1 MPQRHRLLFLSLLFG
16 LFLLLALAGPLALA
30 QPAGDPPVLDDFE
43 SGLPATWFQY
53 GDYGSGTFINPTIVA
68 TDTVPGLN
76 PNHVLEIAYNSAGW
90 GAGTGNN
97 LGGQDWSQYDGFS
110 FWFRGAASGGT
121 FRLILSDNP
130 NPAVPGDSAER
141 FVHEFADN
149 SAGWRHIL
157 IPWGAFVRDWAYQ
170 PGGAPDDGL
179 TLTEVQAYALALPNG
194 AATIA
199 LDEVR
204 LVTFQAVNDFEQEL
218 PPTWFQYGDY
228 GSGTFV
234 NTTIVP
240 TDTVPGL
247 KPNNVLEIAYNSA
260 GWGAGAGNNLGGQD
274 WSGYNGLGF
283 WFRGGNSGGTYRL
296 ILSDNPNPAVPGDS
310 AERFAYEFVDNFA
323 GWRFLSLPWA
333 AFFRDYAYQPGGAPD
348 DGLTLTEVQA
358 YALALPGGQ
367 RTTYLDHVALF
378 GDGQPA
384 LTVGFAQ
391 RDYAVEEGGE
401 ASLVVALSAASATT
415 VTVDFAV
422 TGGTATA
429 GDDFTTPPVSTLT
442 FPPGVTEQTLVL
454 AAIDDASEEEDETVV
469 VTLANPNGASLGAR
483 SEATLTI
490 ADNDAP
496 ILSGKSVLIDDFE
509 LAELPAGADADG
521 NGVGFVTW
529 NHPAASAA
537 VTVTT
542 APPAAVPGLPDPNT
556 VLQLDLA
563 IGPGQ
568 WAGTTHAFS
577 NEAADTWV
585 AQDWSSYEGLSLWLY
600 GNNTGGVLFV
610 DISENRNPGS
620 TRDDAERWSVDIPD
634 TFSGWQFF
642 TIPFSEFHRKEIGNG
657 APNDGLTLDEV
668 WGYAIGGFG
677 AVDMGSQS
685 YFVDNVGLL
694 VRTTVVDDFEL
705 AELPAGTDADG
716 NGVGFV
722 TWNHPAASAAVTVT
736 TAPPAVVPGASDP
749 NTVLQLD
756 LTIGSGQWAG
766 TTHAFSNEAADT
778 WVAQDWSSYEGI
790 CFWLY
795 GNNTGGVL
803 FVDIA
808 ENRNPGSTRDDAERW
823 SVDIPDTFTGWKFF
837 TIPFSEFH
845 RKEIG
850 NGAPNDGLTLDEV
863 WGYAI
868 GGFGAVDMG
877 SQSYFVDDVTLYGK
891 VGDGDT
897 PLEIEFGAISYSV
910 VEGASVDVTVALSR
924 AATETVSVDYVSA
937 ESTARPGRDFTPVS
951 GTLTFAPGESE
962 ASFSVASFDNSKHD
976 GDRALMLNL
985 RNPAGADLG
994 FSIRALVTIED
1005 NDPVDPTLID
1015 DFEGW
1020 QPFTAAGDVTL
1031 AASELMAGD
1040 AAARPGQDAYEGVL
1054 SGEFDTTAAPASFA
1068 RTFTQPQDWS
1078 AHDGLSFWYY
1088 GAGNGERVTVELQD
1102 NVAASTGETPATDWV
1117 MVWSDEFDG
1126 PAGTPPNPNKW
1137 THQIGDGTMYGI
1149 PGWGNGEF
1157 QFYSDD
1163 PANASNDG
1171 AGNLILSLQE
1181 TADGDARQCWY
1192 GPCDYTSARLISA
1205 QKNEFEYGR
1214 IEARALVPPGPAG
1227 LWPAFWM
1234 LGTNIDEVG
1243 WPQSGEID
1251 IMEYVSKFPNDVFG
1265 TIHGPGYSGG
1275 SGFGA
1280 TLNLP
1285 GGVAGNYHTF
1295 AVEWGPD
1302 EIHWF
1307 VDGVNYHNA
1316 TPADVAPH
1324 EWVYNHPFYLILNLA
1339 IGGNFGGPIAEGMT
1353 FPQNLAVDYV
1363 RVYQAADTAE
1373 RFQASFVDDVAGWQK
1388 VELPF
1393 AFFHR
1398 SAAQPAGA
1406 PDDGLDLTAVHG
1418 YGFDLPDGAAGM
1430 FRLDQVRLEEE
1441 LAIPAWLGSIS
1452 QHTDADPLVT
1462 GSTITVAAAA
1472 TNYSGAAYDA
1482 FLLVPLD
1489 TEVQYVAGSASNGA
1503 FPLTAGQL
1511 AAMGYDLAAQATHP
1525 GVVAVAWAG
1534 EIADQQT
1541 ASFSFQVEVSARAG
1555 AVQHRLIT
1563 PQGTF
1568 SSNTLPVV
1576 ETAAITLPLLAD
1588 TWVNTG
1594 APLVNYNTA
1603 AILTSRTTGLD
1614 NILLAFDRS
1623 QLPAGVQLLS
1633 AQLTLH
1639 RVENKSGALGKT
1651 VQVANVSAFDPLTV
1665 TGADVLAGALSFYN
1679 PGAALAVPSTPA
1691 TVVVDARSQ
1700 VAAWAAGD
1708 GRGYPGDGRGYLAI
1722 QTSGPAGR
1730 VNMDSLESYQAQPAT
1745 LTVVYIP

>member
-1 MPQRHRLLFLSLLFG
+1 
-16 LFLLLALAGPLALA
+16 
-30 QPAGDPPVLDDFE
+30 
-43 SGLPATWFQY
+43 
-53 GDYGSGTFINPTIVA
+53 
-68 TDTVPGLN
+68 
-76 PNHVLEIAYNSAGW
+76 
-90 GAGTGNN
+90 
-97 LGGQDWSQYDGFS
+97 
-110 FWFRGAASGGT
+110 
-121 FRLILSDNP
+121 
-130 NPAVPGDSAER
+130 
-141 FVHEFADN
+141 
-149 SAGWRHIL
+149 
-157 IPWGAFVRDWAYQ
+157 
-170 PGGAPDDGL
+170 
-179 TLTEVQAYALALPNG
+179 
-194 AATIA
+194 
-199 LDEVR
+199 
-204 LVTFQAVNDFEQEL
+204 
-218 PPTWFQYGDY
+218 
-228 GSGTFV
+228 
-234 NTTIVP
+234 TTIVP

-634 TFSGWQFF
+634 TFSGWQ
-642 TIPFSEFHRKEIGNG
+642 
-657 APNDGLTLDEV
+657 
-668 WGYAIGGFG
+668 
-677 AVDMGSQS
+677 
-685 YFVDNVGLL
+685 
-694 VRTTVVDDFEL
+694 
-705 AELPAGTDADG
+705 
-716 NGVGFV
+716 
-722 TWNHPAASAAVTVT
+722 
-736 TAPPAVVPGASDP
+736 
-749 NTVLQLD
+749 
-756 LTIGSGQWAG
+756 
-766 TTHAFSNEAADT
+766 
-778 WVAQDWSSYEGI
+778 
-790 CFWLY
+790 
-795 GNNTGGVL
+795 
-803 FVDIA
+803 
-808 ENRNPGSTRDDAERW
+808 
-823 SVDIPDTFTGWKFF
+823 FF

-1708 GRGYPGDGRGYLAI
+1708 GRGYPGDGRGYPGDGRGYLAI